1 MRLIMPKLISISL
14 PKLFIHGHFIV
25 VHGPKHQKTHQ
36 LTAVCTQLR
45 SRQQAVRSF
54 RPQNPR
60 ILQERLARQ
69 QRHEIIGLKHAS
81 RTRDD
86 VTALMVCRSKPLPL
100 SRKEV
105 EHLPKNKTATLWD
118 SNSWYEWDSTAS
130 ASRCSA
136 AQSVGADPPRKR
148 LRTSRTPISRHVAHL
163 CLHVCVTGCVLRT
176 HAHKHTHTHIRI
188 HEHEGRTSRFPE
200 ANWSGVKSEGLA
212 PESFDILCAPQ
223 LCFFEVA
230 GHIPDVE
237 NRSIIVSIKESKLVR
252 SRRHDLA

>member
-60 ILQERLARQ
+60 ILQERLAS
-69 QRHEIIGLKHAS
+69 EIIGLKHAS

-105 EHLPKNKTATLWD
+105 EHLPKNKTWYEWD

-136 AQSVGADPPRKR
+136 ARSVGADPPRKR

-176 HAHKHTHTHIRI
+176 HAHKHTHTHTYAYTNMRDVPQDFQRRI
-188 HEHEGRTSRFPE
+188 GPGSNQKGWRLSHSTSCVHRNFVFSRLPVTDPM
-200 ANWSGVKSEGLA
+200 WKIGVSL
-212 PESFDILCAPQ
+212 SQ
-223 LCFFEVA
+223 
-230 GHIPDVE
+230 
-237 NRSIIVSIKESKLVR
+237 
-252 SRRHDLA
+252 